1 MNAQWN
7 AEKECE
13 GEIGPKVTKAMIVA
27 SLELGMSRPSSNIE
41 QRNKPAA
48 EVGSAPS
55 PPLRTR
61 CRFVWP

>member
-1 MNAQWN
+1 MEAGLTMNAQWD

-13 GEIGPKVTKAMIVA
+13 GEVGPDSGAMIVA

-48 EVGSAPS
+48 G
-55 PPLRTR
+55 
-61 CRFVWP
+61 